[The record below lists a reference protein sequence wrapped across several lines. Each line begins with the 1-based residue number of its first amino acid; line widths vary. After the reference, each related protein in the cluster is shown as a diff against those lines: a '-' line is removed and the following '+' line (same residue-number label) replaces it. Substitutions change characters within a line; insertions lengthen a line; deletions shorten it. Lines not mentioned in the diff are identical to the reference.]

1 MKLKIL
7 ILLLFFIIFQS
18 KADQI
23 YELIKIPNLK
33 IYHIDKENNLRYLT
47 PKKDFITNSG
57 INNVSCKKSN
67 NYSIE
72 KKYIK
77 TKNELNVFKK
87 KFFEKIKLRY
97 IVLCEELKVGEI
109 NALGFANPEMKTILL
124 NINTNDNDFE
134 RVIHHEVFHIIE
146 NNYKKFFPD
155 TVWVKLN
162 NPNFYYSDSSTNP
175 EVYSLAKISSTNGF
189 FSEYAK
195 YSISE
200 DMAETFSFINSREK
214 YVSEVINLDKILN
227 KKVIFIKEGMS
238 NIKKSL

>member
-1 MKLKIL
+1 MKLNIL
-7 ILLLFFIIFQS
+7 ILLLFFTIFQS

-23 YELIKIPNLK
+23 YALIKIPNLK
-33 IYHIDKENNLRYLT
+33 IYQIDKENNLRYLT
-47 PKKDFITNSG
+47 PKKDFVTNSG

-67 NYSIE
+67 NYKVE

-87 KFFEKIKLRY
+87 KFLKKIKLRY

-124 NINTNDNDFE
+124 NINTNDDNFA

-146 NNYKKFFPD
+146 NNYKKLFPD
-155 TVWVKLN
+155 TVWAKFN
-162 NPNFYYSDSSTNP
+162 NPSFYYSGSSTNP
-175 EVYSLAKISSTNGF
+175 EAFSLAKLSNTNGF

>member
-1 MKLKIL
+1 MKLNIL
-7 ILLLFFIIFQS
+7 ILLLFFTIFQS

-33 IYHIDKENNLRYLT
+33 IYQIDKEKNLRYLT
-47 PKKDFITNSG
+47 PKKDFVTNSG

-67 NYSIE
+67 NNRVE

-77 TKNELNVFKK
+77 TKNELDVYKRT
-87 KFFEKIKLRY
+87 FFEKIKLRY
-97 IVLCEELKVGEI
+97 IVLCERLKVGEI

-124 NINTNDNDFE
+124 NINVKNKNFE

-146 NNYKKFFPD
+146 NNYKEFFPD
-155 TVWVKLN
+155 TVWAKFN
-162 NPNFYYSDSSTNP
+162 SPNFYYSGSSTNP
-175 EVYSLAKISSTNGF
+175 EAYSLAKLDNTNGF

-200 DMAETFSFINSREK
+200 DMAETFSFINSRKK

-227 KKVIFIKEGMS
+227 KKVIFIKDGMS

>member
-1 MKLKIL
+1 MKLNIL
-7 ILLLFFIIFQS
+7 ILLLFFTIFQS

-33 IYHIDKENNLRYLT
+33 VYQIDKENNLRYLT
-47 PKKDFITNSG
+47 PKKDFVTNSG

-67 NYSIE
+67 NHKVE

-87 KFFEKIKLRY
+87 KFLKKIKLRY

-124 NINTNDNDFE
+124 NINTNDDNFA

-146 NNYKKFFPD
+146 NNYKKLFPD
-155 TVWVKLN
+155 TVWAKFN
-162 NPNFYYSDSSTNP
+162 NPSFYYSGSSTNP
-175 EVYSLAKISSTNGF
+175 EAFGVEKLSNTNGF

-200 DMAETFSFINSREK
+200 DMAETFSFIYSREK
-214 YVSEVINLDKILN
+214 YVSEAINLDKILN
-227 KKVIFIKEGMS
+227 KKVIFIKERIS
-238 NIKKSL
+238 NIEKSL

>member
-1 MKLKIL
+1 MKLNIL
-7 ILLLFFIIFQS
+7 ILLLFFTIFQS

-33 IYHIDKENNLRYLT
+33 IYQIDKENNLRYLT
-47 PKKDFITNSG
+47 PKKDFVTNSG

-67 NYSIE
+67 NYKVE

-77 TKNELNVFKK
+77 TKNELNVFNR

-97 IVLCEELKVGEI
+97 IILCEELKVGEI
-109 NALGFANPEMKTILL
+109 NALGFANPEMETILL
-124 NINTNDNDFE
+124 NINTNDDNFE

-146 NNYKKFFPD
+146 NNYKKLFPD
-155 TVWVKLN
+155 TVWAKFN
-162 NPNFYYSDSSTNP
+162 NPSFYYSGSSTNP
-175 EVYSLAKISSTNGF
+175 EAYSLAKLSNTNGF

-214 YVSEVINLDKILN
+214 YVSEAINLDKILN
-227 KKVIFIKEGMS
+227 KKVIFIKEGIS
-238 NIKKSL
+238 NIEKSL

>member
-33 IYHIDKENNLRYLT
+33 IYKIDKESNLRYLT
-47 PKKDFITNSG
+47 PEKDFLTNSG

-67 NYSIE
+67 NHSV
-72 KKYIK
+72 KQKYIK
-77 TKNELNVFKK
+77 SKNELNVFKK
-87 KFFEKIKLRY
+87 EFFEKIKPKY
-97 IVLCEELKVGEI
+97 IILCKELKVGEI
-109 NALGFANPEMKTILL
+109 NALGFANPEMETILL
-124 NINTNDNDFE
+124 NIDTNDNDFE
-134 RVIHHEVFHIIE
+134 RVIHHEVFHILE
-146 NNYKKFFPD
+146 NNHKKFFPD
-155 TVWVKLN
+155 TVWAKFN
-162 NPNFYYSDSSTNP
+162 NPNFYYSGNSASP
-175 EVYSLAKISSTNGF
+175 EAYSLAKLSNTNGF

-238 NIKKSL
+238 NVKKTL

>member
-7 ILLLFFIIFQS
+7 TLLLSFIIFQS

-33 IYHIDKENNLRYLT
+33 IYQIDRENNLIYVT
-47 PKKDFITNSG
+47 PKKDFVTNSG
-57 INNVSCKKSN
+57 INNISCKKSN
-67 NYSIE
+67 NYRVE

-77 TKNELNVFKK
+77 TKKELNVFKK
-87 KFFEKIKLRY
+87 KFFEKIKLKY
-97 IVLCEELKVGEI
+97 IVLCKELKVGEI
-109 NALGFANPEMKTILL
+109 NALGFANPEMQTILL

-134 RVIHHEVFHIIE
+134 RVIHHEIFHVIE

-155 TVWVKLN
+155 TLWAKFN
-162 NPNFYYSDSSTNP
+162 NPNFYYSGSSINP
-175 EVYSLAKISSTNGF
+175 EAYSLANLANTNGF

-214 YVSEVINLDKILN
+214 YVSEVINSDKILK

>member
-1 MKLKIL
+1 MKLNIL
-7 ILLLFFIIFQS
+7 ILLLFFTIFQS

-33 IYHIDKENNLRYLT
+33 IYQIDKEKNLRYLT
-47 PKKDFITNSG
+47 PKKDFVTNSG

-67 NYSIE
+67 NNRVE

-77 TKNELNVFKK
+77 TKNELDVYKRT
-87 KFFEKIKLRY
+87 FFEKIKLRY
-97 IVLCEELKVGEI
+97 IVLCERLKVGEI

-124 NINTNDNDFE
+124 NINVKNKNLE

-146 NNYKKFFPD
+146 NNYKEFFPD
-155 TVWVKLN
+155 TVWAKFN
-162 NPNFYYSDSSTNP
+162 SPNFYYSGSSTNP
-175 EVYSLAKISSTNGF
+175 EAYSLAKLDNTNGF

-200 DMAETFSFINSREK
+200 DMAETFSFINSRKK

-227 KKVIFIKEGMS
+227 KKVIFIKDGMS

>member
-33 IYHIDKENNLRYLT
+33 IYQIDKENNLRYLT

-77 TKNELNVFKK
+77 TKNELNIFKK

-109 NALGFANPEMKTILL
+109 NALGFANPEMETILL
-124 NINTNDNDFE
+124 NISTNDNDFE

-155 TVWVKLN
+155 AVWVKLN
-162 NPNFYYSDSSTNP
+162 NPNFYYSGSSTNL
-175 EVYSLAKISSTNGF
+175 EVYSLAKISNTNGF

-227 KKVIFIKEGMS
+227 KKVIFIKEAMS

>member
-1 MKLKIL
+1 MKLNIL
-7 ILLLFFIIFQS
+7 ILLLFFTIFQS

-33 IYHIDKENNLRYLT
+33 IYQIDKENNLRYLT
-47 PKKDFITNSG
+47 PKKDFVTNSG

-67 NYSIE
+67 SYKVE

-87 KFFEKIKLRY
+87 ALFEKIKLKY
-97 IVLCEELKVGEI
+97 IVLCEKLKVGEI
-109 NALGFANPEMKTILL
+109 NALGFANPEMETILL
-124 NINTNDNDFE
+124 DINTNDDDFE
-134 RVIHHEVFHIIE
+134 RVIHHEIFHIIE

-155 TVWVKLN
+155 TVWAKLN
-162 NPNFYYSDSSTNP
+162 NPNFYYSGSLTNP
-175 EVYSLAKISSTNGF
+175 EAYSLEKLSNTNGF

-238 NIKKSL
+238 NIEKSL

>member
-1 MKLKIL
+1 MKLNIL
-7 ILLLFFIIFQS
+7 ILLLFFTIFQS

-33 IYHIDKENNLRYLT
+33 IYQIDKENNLRYLT
-47 PKKDFITNSG
+47 PKKDFVTNSG

-67 NYSIE
+67 NYNIE

-109 NALGFANPEMKTILL
+109 NALGFANPEMETILL

-134 RVIHHEVFHIIE
+134 RIIHHEVFHIIE

-155 TVWVKLN
+155 TAWVKLN
-162 NPNFYYSDSSTNP
+162 NPNFYYSGSSANS
-175 EVYSLAKISSTNGF
+175 EVYSLAKLSNTNGF

-214 YVSEVINLDKILN
+214 YVSEAINLDKILN
-227 KKVIFIKEGMS
+227 KKVIFIKEGIS
-238 NIKKSL
+238 NIEKSF

>member
-33 IYHIDKENNLRYLT
+33 IYQIDKESNLRYLT
-47 PKKDFITNSG
+47 PEKDFLTNSG

-67 NYSIE
+67 NHSV
-72 KKYIK
+72 KQKYIK
-77 TKNELNVFKK
+77 SKNELNVFKK
-87 KFFEKIKLRY
+87 EFFEKIKLKY
-97 IVLCEELKVGEI
+97 IILCKELKVGEI

-124 NINTNDNDFE
+124 NINTNDDDFE
-134 RVIHHEVFHIIE
+134 RVIHHEIFHIIE

-155 TVWVKLN
+155 RVWAKFN
-162 NPNFYYSDSSTNP
+162 DQNFYYSGSSKNP
-175 EVYSLAKISSTNGF
+175 ENYSLTKINNTNGF

-200 DMAETFSFINSREK
+200 DMAETFYFINSREK

-238 NIKKSL
+238 NIEKSL

>member
-1 MKLKIL
+1 MKSNIL
-7 ILLLFFIIFQS
+7 ILLLFFTIFQS

-33 IYHIDKENNLRYLT
+33 IYHIDKENNLRYLI
-47 PKKDFITNSG
+47 PKKDFVTNSG
-57 INNVSCKKSN
+57 TNNVSCKKSN
-67 NYSIE
+67 DHKVE

-87 KFFEKIKLRY
+87 KFFEKIKLKY
-97 IVLCEELKVGEI
+97 IVLCGELKVAEI

-155 TVWVKLN
+155 TVWAKLN
-162 NPNFYYSDSSTNP
+162 NPNFYYSGSLTNP
-175 EVYSLAKISSTNGF
+175 EAYSLEKLSNTNGF

-227 KKVIFIKEGMS
+227 KKVIFIKEGIS
-238 NIKKSL
+238 HIKKSL

>member
-33 IYHIDKENNLRYLT
+33 IYQIDKENNLRYLT

-67 NYSIE
+67 NYRVE

-77 TKNELNVFKK
+77 TKNELNIFKK

-124 NINTNDNDFE
+124 NVNVSNKLFE
-134 RVIHHEVFHIIE
+134 RIIHHEVFHIIE

-155 TVWVKLN
+155 TVWAKFN
-162 NPNFYYSDSSTNP
+162 NLNFYYSGSSKNP
-175 EVYSLAKISSTNGF
+175 ENYGLAKISNTNGF

-200 DMAETFSFINSREK
+200 DMAETFSFINSRKK

-238 NIKKSL
+238 NVKKSL

>member
-33 IYHIDKENNLRYLT
+33 IYQIDKENNLRYLT

-109 NALGFANPEMKTILL
+109 NALGFANPEMETILL

-155 TVWVKLN
+155 TVWAKFN
-162 NPNFYYSDSSTNP
+162 NPNFYYSGSSTNS
-175 EVYSLAKISSTNGF
+175 EVYSPAKLGNTNGF

>member
-1 MKLKIL
+1 MKLNIL
-7 ILLLFFIIFQS
+7 IFLLFFTIFQS

-33 IYHIDKENNLRYLT
+33 IYQIDKENNLKYLT
-47 PKKDFITNSG
+47 PKKDFVTNSG

-67 NYSIE
+67 SYKVE
-72 KKYIK
+72 KKYLK
-77 TKNELNVFKK
+77 TKNELNVFNR

-97 IVLCEELKVGEI
+97 IVLCEGLKVGEI
-109 NALGFANPEMKTILL
+109 NALGFANSEMKTILL
-124 NINTNDNDFE
+124 NINTNHDDFE

-155 TVWVKLN
+155 TVWAKFN
-162 NPNFYYSDSSTNP
+162 NPSFYYSGSSTNP
-175 EVYSLAKISSTNGF
+175 EAYSLAKLNNTNGF

-214 YVSEVINLDKILN
+214 YVSEVINLDKILS

-238 NIKKSL
+238 NIEKSL

>member
-1 MKLKIL
+1 MKLNIL
-7 ILLLFFIIFQS
+7 ILLLFFTIFQS

-33 IYHIDKENNLRYLT
+33 IYKIDKENNLRYLT
-47 PKKDFITNSG
+47 PKKDFVTNSG

-67 NYSIE
+67 NYKVE
-72 KKYIK
+72 KNYIK

-87 KFFEKIKLRY
+87 ALFEKIKLKY

-109 NALGFANPEMKTILL
+109 NALGFANPEMETILL
-124 NINTNDNDFE
+124 NINTNDDDFE
-134 RVIHHEVFHIIE
+134 RVIHHEMFHIIE

-155 TVWVKLN
+155 AVWAKLN
-162 NPNFYYSDSSTNP
+162 KPNFYYSGSLANP
-175 EVYSLAKISSTNGF
+175 EAFSLEKLSNTNGF

-214 YVSEVINLDKILN
+214 YVSEVIKLDKILN

-238 NIKKSL
+238 NVKKPL

>member
-1 MKLKIL
+1 MKLNIL
-7 ILLLFFIIFQS
+7 ILLLFFTIFQS

-33 IYHIDKENNLRYLT
+33 VYQIDKENNLRYLT
-47 PKKDFITNSG
+47 PKKDFVTNSG

-67 NYSIE
+67 NYKVE

-87 KFFEKIKLRY
+87 NFLKKIKLRY

-124 NINTNDNDFE
+124 NINTNDDNFA

-146 NNYKKFFPD
+146 NNYKKLFPD
-155 TVWVKLN
+155 TVWTKFN
-162 NPNFYYSDSSTNP
+162 NPNFYYSGSSTNP
-175 EVYSLAKISSTNGF
+175 EAFSLAKLSNTNGF

-214 YVSEVINLDKILN
+214 YVSETINLDKILN
-227 KKVIFIKEGMS
+227 KKVIFIKEGIS
-238 NIKKSL
+238 NIEKSL

>member
-7 ILLLFFIIFQS
+7 TLLLFFIIFQS

-33 IYHIDKENNLRYLT
+33 IYQIDKENNLRYLT
-47 PKKDFITNSG
+47 PKKDFVTNSG
-57 INNVSCKKSN
+57 IYNVSCKKSN
-67 NYSIE
+67 DYRV
-72 KKYIK
+72 KGKYIK
-77 TKNELNVFKK
+77 TKNELDVYNK

-124 NINTNDNDFE
+124 NMNVNNKLFE

-155 TVWVKLN
+155 RVWAKFN
-162 NPNFYYSDSSTNP
+162 DQNFYYSGSSKNP
-175 EVYSLAKISSTNGF
+175 ENYSLTKINNTNGF

-200 DMAETFSFINSREK
+200 DMAETFSFINSRKK
-214 YVSEVINLDKILN
+214 YVSKIINLDKILN
-227 KKVIFIKEGMS
+227 KKVTFIKEGIS

>member
-1 MKLKIL
+1 MKLNIL
-7 ILLLFFIIFQS
+7 ILLLFFTIFQS

-33 IYHIDKENNLRYLT
+33 IYQIDKENNLRYLT
-47 PKKDFITNSG
+47 PKKDFVTNSG

-67 NYSIE
+67 NYKVE

-77 TKNELNVFKK
+77 TKNELNIFKK
-87 KFFEKIKLRY
+87 ALFEKIKLKY
-97 IVLCEELKVGEI
+97 IVLCEKLKVGEI
-109 NALGFANPEMKTILL
+109 NALGFANPEMETILL
-124 NINTNDNDFE
+124 NINTNDDDFE
-134 RVIHHEVFHIIE
+134 RVIHHEIFHIIE

-155 TVWVKLN
+155 SVWAKFN
-162 NPNFYYSDSSTNP
+162 NPSFYYSRSSTNP
-175 EVYSLAKISSTNGF
+175 EAYCLAKLNNTNGF

-238 NIKKSL
+238 NIEKSL

>member
-33 IYHIDKENNLRYLT
+33 IYQIDKETNLRYLT

-67 NYSIE
+67 NYRVE

-97 IVLCEELKVGEI
+97 IILCEELKVGEI
-109 NALGFANPEMKTILL
+109 NALGFANPEMEIILL
-124 NINTNDNDFE
+124 NINAKDDDFE

-155 TVWVKLN
+155 TVWAKFN
-162 NPNFYYSDSSTNP
+162 NQNFYYSGSSINP
-175 EVYSLAKISSTNGF
+175 ETYSLAKVSNTNGF

-214 YVSEVINLDKILN
+214 YVSEIINLDRILN

-238 NIKKSL
+238 NIKKSF